1 MYSDWTVND
10 NRSHKA
16 PLVVRRQAEPF
27 GDYISVQKD
36 HTLSGCSCTFRSVSE
51 ALAEPACRVQ
61 VRLPLFTCL
70 RGSYGHTSGLNASDQ
85 SVSGGFRDVGSV
97 ISFELIAVRVDCSR
111 FVPVRALQLQ
121 AATC

>member
-1 MYSDWTVND
+1 MSGTSNKRSAATSSDCQ
-10 NRSHKA
+10 R
-16 PLVVRRQAEPF
+16 
-27 GDYISVQKD
+27 D
-36 HTLSGCSCTFRSVSE
+36 HTLSGCSCTFQSVSE

-70 RGSYGHTSGLNASDQ
+70 RGSYGHTLGLNACDQ